1 MVMILDDAIVY
12 YEQDVTTILQ
22 DIASG
27 RIDATVN
34 DPIVAQEK
42 AEDTKH

>member
-1 MVMILDDAIVY
+1 MVKIVDDAIVY

-42 AEDTKH
+42 ADNNKH